1 MTKKVNTGLT
11 GAETSLAA
19 ALLNAGVKP
28 ASEESVP
35 APALAPATPTSAA
48 TAPTNPTSADAAIT
62 ASAQIDSEI
71 ADAKRVWEHARA
83 GGITRQQFEYM
94 CSSDPAKSAF
104 LAQHKKQIF
113 GSKKQQLDEAAE
125 EIVNANTVNAVVNK
139 INEAPDYVRRAL
151 KLIKK
156 GEQITQYLESLS
168 KAQRKEV
175 KAALIQNYETN
186 KGKKKVADANGYP
199 NIPLMHQLGWRVDIY
214 H

>member
-11 GAETSLAA
+11 GAETALAA
-19 ALLNAGVKP
+19 ALLNAGLT
-28 ASEESVP
+28 P
-35 APALAPATPTSAA
+35 APAPATPTPTPTSAA

-62 ASAQIDSEI
+62 ASVQIDIEI
-71 ADAKRVWEHARA
+71 AAVKVVWEH
-83 GGITRQQFEYM
+83 
-94 CSSDPAKSAF
+94 SKSAGISKEQF
-104 LAQHKKQIF
+104 LKLLELDPPKLAFAQQHKKAIF
-113 GSKKQQLDEAAE
+113 GSKKQQLEEAAE
-125 EIVNANTVNAVVNK
+125 EIVNANAVNAVVNK

-199 NIPLMHQLGWRVDIY
+199 NIPLMHQLGWRADIY